1 MIFVTAKAN
10 NPEMVIT
17 NQVFQGTIHHSV
29 NKNTTVEK
37 AASLIR
43 ENIRDHCTVYLD
55 ETSWLPNPI
64 ELQDLP
70 VPDSVKLFF

>member
-1 MIFVTAKAN
+1 
-10 NPEMVIT
+10 MVIT
-17 NQVFQGTIHHSV
+17 NQVFEGTIHHSV
-29 NKNTTVEK
+29 NKKTTVEK

-43 ENIRDHCTVYLD
+43 EDIRDQCTVHLD

-64 ELQDLP
+64 ELKDLP